1 MSLSIIIVNYKS
13 TQLVLDCLAMID
25 QDGSARDFEIIVVD
39 NASGGDPRT
48 PVLAAFPR
56 VTWIQMEYNSGFARA
71 NNEGIRHSAGETV
84 LLLNSDT
91 LPAAGMIAAC
101 YQGLLKSE
109 YVAAGVQLSN
119 SDGSPQISGNYFMKG
134 GLNYLLPLPY
144 MGAAIKWMGER
155 MKVKKPHVPDGA
167 VVSPAQKDIP
177 SPEPGPASVAA
188 TSGGPVIEVDWINGA
203 FLMVKKSAI
212 DKAGLMDEDFFLYAE
227 EAEWCG
233 RLRKIGKLCLF
244 GSLTVVHLQGET
256 ANQEFGSAGKGYYN
270 LYDRKGLQIMLSNFL
285 RIRKQFGPFWFLVQ
299 LFFYL
304 LEIPVFF
311 IGVLLSPLF
320 QRKQDRYSFTQF
332 INYCKNIGFLLGK
345 SILIIRNKPYFYKV
359 L

>member
-13 TQLVLDCLAMID
+13 TRLVLDCLAMID
-25 QDGSARDFEIIVVD
+25 QDPSAPDFEIIVVD

-48 PVLAAFPR
+48 PILTAFPR

-71 NNEGIRHSAGETV
+71 NNEGIRRSTGETV

-101 YQGLLKSE
+101 YQGLLQSE

-119 SDGSPQISGNYFMKG
+119 SDGTPQISGNYFMKG

-144 MGAAIKWMGER
+144 MGKAIKWMGER

-167 VVSPAQKDIP
+167 VVTIHGAAAAS
-177 SPEPGPASVAA
+177 SGSGTSSVAA
-188 TSGGPVIEVDWINGA
+188 ETGPVIEVDWIGA
-203 FLMVKKSAI
+203 
-212 DKAGLMDEDFFLYAE
+212 
-227 EAEWCG
+227 
-233 RLRKIGKLCLF
+233 
-244 GSLTVVHLQGET
+244 LTVVHLQGET

-270 LYDRKGLQIMLSNFL
+270 LYDRKGLQIMLSNFV
-285 RIRKQFGPFWFLVQ
+285 RIRKQFGTGWFLVQ

-311 IGVLLSPLF
+311 IGVLLSALF
-320 QRKQDRYSFTQF
+320 TRKQDRYSFTQF
-332 INYCKNIGFLLGK
+332 INYCKNIGALLGK
-345 SILIIRNKPYFYKV
+345 SALIIRNKPYFYKV

>member
-13 TQLVLDCLAMID
+13 TPLVLDCLAMID
-25 QDGSARDFEIIVVD
+25 QDPSAPDFEIIVVD

-48 PVLAAFPR
+48 PILTAFPR

-71 NNEGIRHSAGETV
+71 NNEGIRRSTGETV

-101 YQGLLKSE
+101 YQGLLQSE

-119 SDGSPQISGNYFMKG
+119 SDGTPQISGNYFMKG

-144 MGAAIKWMGER
+144 MGKAIKWMGER

-167 VVSPAQKDIP
+167 VAGS
-177 SPEPGPASVAA
+177 
-188 TSGGPVIEVDWINGA
+188 VIEVDWINGA

-212 DKAGLMDEDFFLYAE
+212 DTAGLMDEDFFLYAE

-233 RLRKIGKLCLF
+233 RLRKTGKLCLF
-244 GSLTVVHLQGET
+244 GALTVIHLQGET

-270 LYDRKGLQIMLSNFL
+270 LYDRKGLQIMLSNFV
-285 RIRKQFGPFWFLVQ
+285 RIRKQFGTGWFLVQ

-311 IGVLLSPLF
+311 TGVLLSALF
-320 QRKQDRYSFTQF
+320 ARKQDRYSFTQF
-332 INYCKNIGFLLGK
+332 INYCKNTGLLLGK
-345 SILIIRNKPYFYKV
+345 SAVIIRNKPYFYKV